1 MQEYCEKLLRWAAEA
16 YDMEVLA
23 IEVDIDHVHIYLVI
37 PPQLSVGKAVRIL
50 KSLSA
55 RHMFR
60 KFPQLKR
67 TFWSTEM
74 WTPAYFVRSVGEGV
88 TVETVVRYI
97 ETHTDKAAE
106 SVSVQ
111 AELFPKTGR
120 LRK

>member
-1 MQEYCEKLLRWAAEA
+1 MRYGISRDMLRRSSHAVWDCRYHLVFSTKRRRRALRPGELQEYCEKLLRRAAEA
-16 YDMEVLA
+16 YDMEVLS

-67 TFWSTEM
+67 TFWSG
-74 WTPAYFVRSVGEGV
+74 RS
-88 TVETVVRYI
+88 
-97 ETHTDKAAE
+97 
-106 SVSVQ
+106 
-111 AELFPKTGR
+111 GR
-120 LRK
+120 QLISSEA